1 MVSEAERGTHMID
14 FSLQEVRI
22 RDLQQWMETGEQTS
36 VSLTSLYMER
46 IAQIDQDG
54 PMLRSVIE
62 LNPDAIYIAT
72 QMDQER
78 AQGQVRGLLHG
89 IPVLIKDNINTG
101 DHMHTSA
108 GSLALADSF
117 APEDAF
123 LVKQLRQAGA
133 VILGKTNLTE
143 MANFM
148 SFNMQ
153 NGYSARGGQT
163 LNPYGPGQLDV
174 GGSSAGSA
182 AAVAA
187 NLCAVAVGTE
197 TSGSILNP
205 SGKNS
210 LVGIKPTL
218 GLISRTGIVPITYTQ
233 DTAGPM
239 ARNVEDAVILL
250 SALTGKDEQD
260 VSTQISPTPVLD
272 YTAYLDPEGLRGAR
286 IGINRAFEQHCSD
299 EEKSIIEASIE
310 AMYHAG
316 AVIVEHTDLPEIVSE
331 DMTVLLYEFKS
342 ALNYYLSTLG
352 PHSSIR
358 TLQDMI
364 DYNHLHHQDAL
375 KYGQEILIK
384 AQYETSG
391 RLTEANYIQARL
403 NNWRQ
408 AREQGI
414 DRLLR
419 EHQLDAI
426 FTPSFYTDAPA
437 VGGYPAIIVPAGYRR
452 DGMPFGITFMS
463 TAYKEPELIRIAYA
477 FEKTVPA
484 RRSPML

>member
-1 MVSEAERGTHMID
+1 MID
-14 FSLQEVRI
+14 FPLQEARI

-36 VSLTSLYMER
+36 VSLTSLYMQR
-46 IAQIDQDG
+46 IAEIDQDG

-62 LNPDAIYIAT
+62 LNPDAIYMAT

-78 AQGQVRGLLHG
+78 AQGHVRSELHG

-123 LVKQLRQAGA
+123 LVNQLRNAGA

-148 SFNMQ
+148 AFNMQ

-163 LNPYGPGQLDV
+163 LNPYGPGRLDV
-174 GGSSAGSA
+174 GGSSAGSG

-239 ARNVEDAVILL
+239 ARNVEDAAILL

-260 VSTQISPTPVLD
+260 VSTQISPTPALD
-272 YTAYLDPEGLRGAR
+272 YTDYLDPEGLRGAR
-286 IGINRAFEQHCSD
+286 IGINRAFEQQCSD

-316 AVIVEHTDLPEIVSE
+316 AVIIEHTDLPAIVSE

-342 ALNYYLSTLG
+342 ALNSYLSTLG
-352 PHSSIR
+352 AHSRIR

-391 RLTEANYIQARL
+391 TLTEAKYIQARL

-408 AREQGI
+408 AREEGI
-414 DRLLR
+414 DRLLQ

-426 FTPSFYTDAPA
+426 FTPSWHTDAPA

-452 DGMPFGITFMS
+452 DGMPFGISFMS
-463 TAYKEPELIRIAYA
+463 KAYKEPDLIRIAYA